1 MVLYSKI
8 DPKSISVEKVVQPEN
23 GNGTFVNLCYGIN
36 REPLVFQTPMLPLAW
51 PVQVREYKGKPGCVL
66 PISLG
71 SPDEVTQNFKKWLND
86 VNEHLKDLA
95 VKNSLAWYGKELTL
109 EGINDE
115 IFTDLVK
122 KPKDPKYSETY
133 IPKIDFDENDYST
146 LKVEVFDA
154 HKQLIS
160 ASENLSKGA
169 KCAAI
174 IKIRNMFLGKG
185 IKRVSINN
193 EVSSVFCIPSAQ
205 ESGFGF
211 DIEADPAM
219 VAACQAAEEAYNKR
233 KAEEDQ
239 EGHAALDEVT
249 KSDASAQETTA
260 APAAPAQAPP
270 QAPLQAQPAK
280 KKAKKAGGAL
290 APELFDG
297 DDV

>member
-1 MVLYSKI
+1 MYRKKLCRFFCARFSGVIYYRTLVSLTLTATRKHPFAINMVLFSKI
-8 DPKSISVEKVVQPEN
+8 DPKSITVEKVVQPEN
-23 GNGTFVNLCYGIN
+23 GNGTFVNLCYGVK
-36 REPLVFQTPMLPLAW
+36 REPLVFQTPMLSLSW

-66 PISLG
+66 PLSLG
-71 SPDEVTQNFKKWLND
+71 SPDDTTQKFKDWLNK
-86 VNEHLKDLA
+86 VNEHLKDMA

-109 EGINDE
+109 EGINEE

-122 KPKDPKYSETY
+122 KPKDPKYSESY
-133 IPKIDFDENDYST
+133 IPKIDFDEDDYSN

-154 HKQLIS
+154 RKQIIN
-160 ASENLSKGA
+160 ASENLCKGA

-193 EVSSVFCIPSAQ
+193 EVASVFCIPAPK

-219 VAACQAAEEAYNKR
+219 VAACEAAE
-233 KAEEDQ
+233 
-239 EGHAALDEVT
+239 
-249 KSDASAQETTA
+249 AS
-260 APAAPAQAPP
+260 PV
-270 QAPLQAQPAK
+270 
-280 KKAKKAGGAL
+280 KKAKKGAENGAL
-290 APELFDG
+290 ALELVDG